1 MSVTYD
7 RRIVLGGHKKLFQTS
22 LEKKYNFVYNREVVA
37 NICLFSKFSCRRR
50 LHNRS
55 LVTLD
60 LVSLQQTNDFT
71 VDHEEKQGA
80 S

>member
-1 MSVTYD
+1 MIDEFFWGDT
-7 RRIVLGGHKKLFQTS
+7 K
-22 LEKKYNFVYNREVVA
+22 NFFRLVWRKSTICFHNREVVA

-60 LVSLQQTNDFT
+60 LVSLQQTKDFT